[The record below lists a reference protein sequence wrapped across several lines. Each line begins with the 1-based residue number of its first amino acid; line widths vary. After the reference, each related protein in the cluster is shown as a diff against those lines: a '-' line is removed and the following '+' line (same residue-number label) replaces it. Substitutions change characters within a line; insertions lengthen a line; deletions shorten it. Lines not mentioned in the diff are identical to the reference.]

1 LQEHG
6 KTLQDINDH
15 ITSYRSRRA
24 ACNDYTT
31 ARRIVYQ
38 ANRIVTRSNIMANAA
53 RTIAQQLDDAHR
65 AISNTLANPDI
76 QVRVSRYGYTTERML
91 TGKALYDTAV
101 QTVNTQAA
109 AAGAS
114 RRATAQ
120 TQTAKA
126 EAHKRVGALANV
138 ARSVFAR
145 GSAEWTELELTRPI
159 PRNAA
164 EFLTV
169 ATTLVDNALALPNI
183 QVALAEY
190 GYDEQQLLAERE
202 KIIAFSNAR
211 EAQAQARTAS
221 LNATRAQTAA
231 LKELRQWV
239 SRYRKIAATAFTDAP
254 QLARSIGITIASPTR
269 RALPKSEAVPQL
281 PPPQT
286 PPALS

>member
-1 LQEHG
+1 
-6 KTLQDINDH
+6 
-15 ITSYRSRRA
+15 
-24 ACNDYTT
+24 
-31 ARRIVYQ
+31 
-38 ANRIVTRSNIMANAA
+38 MANAA

-76 QVRVSRYGYTTERML
+76 QVRVSRYGYTTERMV
-91 TGKALYDTAV
+91 TGKTLYDTAV
-101 QTVNTQAA
+101 QAVNTQAA

-164 EFLTV
+164 AFLTV

-190 GYDEQQLLAERE
+190 GYDAERLLDERE
-202 KIIAFSNAR
+202 KISAFSNAR
-211 EAQAQARTAS
+211 EAQ
-221 LNATRAQTAA
+221 AQTAA

-254 QLARSIGITIASPTR
+254 QLARSIGITITSPAR
-269 RALPKSEAVPQL
+269 RALPKPEAIPQL